1 MVPFLE
7 SQFHT
12 TAILYKYILRVLPL
26 LCSITVMDECFF
38 PRAPPL
44 HLNQCATLTVPL
56 GQTELVPICNKEHF
70 MVGQSVCIC
79 AHEGPLCVRAY

>member
-7 SQFHT
+7 SQFFVDYFVQIYIKSAT
-12 TAILYKYILRVLPL
+12 FIMLYYGDGWVIF
-26 LCSITVMDECFF
+26 S
-38 PRAPPL
+38 RALPL

-56 GQTELVPICNKEHF
+56 VHTELVPICNKEHF
-70 MVGQSVCIC
+70 TVGQSVCIC